1 MRTLFVATFWVNAY
15 IFVMDVLNL
24 KKKNLCFW
32 SGFIIFAILKF
43 WVMEFRTTIH
53 TREGDHFMRHSDKMM
68 LVGSCFSD
76 NIGAKLRDAMIDVV
90 VNPFGT
96 IFNPLSIASSLH
108 KVIDNE
114 VVAGADLFLANGVW
128 SNFDFHSRFSMASKE
143 AALERMN
150 RSIEEAHEHLLG
162 CKTLVITLGT
172 AVVYR
177 RRDTGEVV
185 SNCHKVPQH
194 EFTRRMAGVDEI
206 TKALAAV
213 VSRLH
218 EFNPELRV
226 LFTVSPIRHIADG
239 LEMNSLSKAVLRVA
253 INNVVRQFKDFVGYF
268 PAYEIVMDDLRDY
281 RFYTADMVHPTDVAI
296 EYIWQTFQG
305 TYFDDRST
313 QAIARCE
320 RVSKRLKHRPM
331 SNNPDVV
338 ARFNA
343 DTQAVIANL
352 KTEYPYIKE
361 KG

>member
-1 MRTLFVATFWVNAY
+1 
-15 IFVMDVLNL
+15 
-24 KKKNLCFW
+24 
-32 SGFIIFAILKF
+32 
-43 WVMEFRTTIH
+43 MEFRTTIH
-53 TREGDHFMRHSDKMM
+53 PREGEYFMRHSDKMM
-68 LVGSCFSD
+68 LMGSCFSD
-76 NIGAKLRDAMIDVV
+76 SIGARLKDAMVDVV

-96 IFNPLSIASSLH
+96 IFNPLSIASSVH
-108 KVIDNE
+108 KLIDGE
-114 VVAGADLFLANGVW
+114 TIAGIDLFLSNGVW
-128 SNFDFHSRFSMASKE
+128 NSYDFHSRFSMANKD
-143 AALERMN
+143 AALQRMN
-150 RSIEEAHEHLLG
+150 DSIATAHEHLKQ
-162 CKTLVITLGT
+162 CQTLALTLGT

-185 SNCHKVPQH
+185 NNCHKVPQH
-194 EFTRRMAGVDEI
+194 EFTRRLASVDEI
-206 TKALAAV
+206 TEALT
-213 VSRLH
+213 SMLTHLH

-253 INNVVRQFKDFVGYF
+253 INNVVRANKEWVGYF
-268 PAYEIVMDDLRDY
+268 PAYEIVIDDLRDY
-281 RFYTADMVHPTDVAI
+281 RFYNADMVHPSEVAI
-296 EYIWQTFQG
+296 EYIWQTFQA

-352 KTEYPYIKE
+352 KKEYPYINA
-361 KG
+361 

>member
-1 MRTLFVATFWVNAY
+1 
-15 IFVMDVLNL
+15 
-24 KKKNLCFW
+24 
-32 SGFIIFAILKF
+32 
-43 WVMEFRTTIH
+43 
-53 TREGDHFMRHSDKMM
+53 MRHSDKMM

-76 NIGAKLRDAMIDVV
+76 NIGGKLADAMVDVV
-90 VNPFGT
+90 VNLFGT
-96 IFNPLSIASSLH
+96 IFNPLSIANAMH
-108 KVIDNE
+108 KIIDCE
-114 VVAGADLFLANGVW
+114 TVAGIDLFMANGVW
-128 SNFDFHSRFSMASKE
+128 NCYDFHSKFSMANKE
-143 AALERMN
+143 AALKRMN
-150 RSIEEAHEHLLG
+150 ASITSAHEHLRQ

-194 EFTRRMAGVDEI
+194 EFSRRLASVDEI
-206 TKALAAV
+206 TEALTAV
-213 VSRLH
+213 VARLH

-253 INNVVRQFKDFVGYF
+253 VNNVVRANKDWVGYF
-268 PAYEIVMDDLRDY
+268 PAYEIVIDDLRDY
-281 RFYTADMVHPTDVAI
+281 RFYAADMVHPSDVAI
-296 EYIWQTFQG
+296 EYIWQTFQA
-305 TYFDDRST
+305 TYFDDHST

-343 DTQAVIANL
+343 DTEAVLANL
-352 KTEYPYIKE
+352 KKQYPYIKA
-361 KG
+361 